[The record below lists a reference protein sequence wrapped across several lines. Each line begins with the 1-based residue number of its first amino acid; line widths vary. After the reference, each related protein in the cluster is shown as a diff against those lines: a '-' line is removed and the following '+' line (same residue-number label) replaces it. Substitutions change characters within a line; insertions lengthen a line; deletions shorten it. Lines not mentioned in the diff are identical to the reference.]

1 MADVAFFAIG
11 LIAGT
16 YAGLVCKKN
25 KIEIL
30 PRSIDLGKYGSKGDI
45 DKQYDIMKQRYL
57 AETNLLKNNTR
68 HR

>member
-45 DKQYDIMKQRYL
+45 DK
-57 AETNLLKNNTR
+57 
-68 HR
+68 